1 MRIDDHHASD
11 RVPLSRRTLL
21 KLAGATGVALTAG
34 PALDLARRVG
44 AVAATAVVP
53 TPGALWTITTP
64 VVLTADATVAGV
76 VIEAGGALEFDPATT
91 VTLTSTRN
99 VIVRGRLAMHPA
111 TPAVQH
117 RLVFSGI
124 SETAFVGGGMDPVD
138 SDVGLW
144 VMGDGVLDLAGSA
157 RTAWARAIGGLARGA
172 TTVTLDA
179 DPVGWQVGDQLV
191 VTPTGSTSDPAHYV
205 WLETVA
211 VTGVTGRTVTFSPG
225 LSVEHP
231 QVRADSIMRPE
242 ILNLTR
248 NVGIEGT
255 FGARTHVFIRSTRP
269 QAISHTVLRH
279 VGPRHDAA
287 NLVLGRYGLHLHHCE
302 DGSRGSII
310 ESVVVRDAGNH
321 AFVPHMSDGT
331 TFRNCIAYSVQED
344 AFWWDVP
351 DLTHDTTFERCVA
364 ARVNADTRA
373 QGFYTLNGF
382 TLGHGSGNRCVGS
395 IAVGVVGGKTASG
408 FNWPSKAP
416 ADGMNG
422 EWVYEDCVA
431 HNNRY
436 HGIYVWQ
443 NDALLG
449 HVIDRFVAYRN
460 GGAGIKH
467 GAYVNSYLYRDCL
480 LVQNQASEI
489 EIHAQCRD
497 VANSTPP
504 RFVRI
509 EMDHG
514 GRDWCVQ
521 TFEHQVHGPSSPV
534 LLKECTFANYARAA
548 FHMSS
553 RRRAGWFELKDCTYS
568 GNEFW
573 FESTIPADTIVDV
586 EGGALGS
593 IRLRR
598 ADQGN
603 GTLVRAW
610 NARSSPR

>member
-1 MRIDDHHASD
+1 MGIDDLDIAERNSMN
-11 RVPLSRRTLL
+11 RRTLF
-21 KLAGATGVALTAG
+21 KLAGATGVALAAG
-34 PALDLARRVG
+34 PALDLAERVTATAG
-44 AVAATAVVP
+44 TAVVP
-53 TPGALWTITTP
+53 TANALWTITSP
-64 VVLTADATVAGV
+64 VVLTANATVAGV
-76 VIEAGGALEFDPATT
+76 VIEAGGELSFDPTAN

-99 VIVRGRLAMHPA
+99 VIVRGKLSMRPS
-111 TPAVQH
+111 TPDVTH

-124 SETAFVGGGMDPVD
+124 SESAFVGGGMDPVD

-144 VMGDGVLDLAGSA
+144 VMGDGVLDLAGSP
-157 RTAWARAIGGLARGA
+157 RTAWARAAGGLARGA
-172 TTVTLDA
+172 TSVTLDA
-179 DPVGWQVGDQLV
+179 DPVGWRAGDLLV
-191 VTPTGSTSDPAHYV
+191 VTPTGSTSDPANYV
-205 WLETVA
+205 WLETVT
-211 VTGVTGRTVTFSPG
+211 VTSVSARTVTFSPG

-231 QVRADSIMRPE
+231 EIRTGTVMRPE
-242 ILNLTR
+242 VLNLTR

-255 FGARTHVFIRSTRP
+255 PSGRSHVFIRSTRA
-269 QAISHTVLRH
+269 QSVAYVAIRH
-279 VGPRHDAA
+279 VGPRIDAA

-302 DGSRGSII
+302 DGSRGSVI

-331 TFRNCIAYSVQED
+331 TFRNCIAHHVQED

-364 ARVNADTRA
+364 AGLSTDSRA

-382 TLGHGSGNRCVGS
+382 TLGHGSGNRCIGS
-395 IAVGVVGGKTASG
+395 VAVGVIGGKTASG

-422 EWVYEDCVA
+422 EWLYEDCVA

-436 HGIYVWQ
+436 NGIYVWQ
-443 NDALLG
+443 NDQLPG
-449 HVIDRFVAYRN
+449 HVVTRFVAYRN

-467 GAYVNSYLYRDCL
+467 GAYVNSYLYQDSML
-480 LVQNQASEI
+480 IQNNASEL

-497 VANSTPP
+497 VANSVPP

-509 EMDHG
+509 EMEHG

-521 TFEHQVHGPSSPV
+521 TFEHQVHGPATPV
-534 LLKECTFANYARAA
+534 LLKECTFTNYKKGA

-553 RRRAGWFELKDCTYS
+553 RRQAGWFLLKDCTYS

-573 FESTIPADTIVDV
+573 FEPTVPAGTLVDV
-586 EGGALGS
+586 DDSRHGS

-603 GTLVRAW
+603 GTMVAAW

>member
-1 MRIDDHHASD
+1 MGTDDLETAERI
-11 RVPLSRRTLL
+11 PMSRRTLF
-21 KLAGATGVALTAG
+21 KLAGATGVALAAG
-34 PALDLARRVG
+34 PALDLAQRVT
-44 AVAATAVVP
+44 AAAGTAVTP
-53 TPGALWTITTP
+53 TPNALWTITTP
-64 VVLTADATVAGV
+64 VVLDSDATVAGV
-76 VIEAGGALEFDPATT
+76 VIQAAGELAFDPSRS

-99 VIVRGRLAMHPA
+99 VIVRGKLSMRPA
-111 TPAVQH
+111 TPDATH

-124 SETAFVGGGMDPVD
+124 SESNFVGGGMDPLD

-144 VMGDGVLDLAGSA
+144 VMGDGVLDLAGTP
-157 RTAWARAIGGLARGA
+157 RTAWARAVGGLARGA

-179 DPVGWQVGDQLV
+179 DPVGWRAGDQLV

-205 WLETVA
+205 WFETVN
-211 VTGVTGRTVTFSPG
+211 VTSISGRSVTFSPG
-225 LSVEHP
+225 LAVEHP
-231 QVRADSIMRPE
+231 EVRTGSVMRAE
-242 ILNLTR
+242 VMNLTR

-255 FGARTHVFIRSTRP
+255 SLGRTHVFIRSTRP
-269 QAISHTVLRH
+269 QGVSNVAIRH
-279 VGPRHDAA
+279 VGPRVDAA
-287 NLVLGRYGLHLHHCE
+287 NLVLGRYGLHFHHCE
-302 DGSRGSII
+302 DGSRGSVV
-310 ESVVVRDAGNH
+310 ESVVIRDAGNH
-321 AFVPHMSDGT
+321 AFVPHMSNGT
-331 TFRNCIAYSVQED
+331 TFRTCIAYSVQED

-351 DLTHDTTFERCVA
+351 DLTYDTLIERCMA

-382 TLGHGSGNRCVGS
+382 THGHGAGNRCIGS
-395 IAVGVVGGKTASG
+395 VAVGVAGGKTASG

-416 ADGMNG
+416 ADGLNG
-422 EWVYEDCVA
+422 EWLYEDCVA

-436 HGIYVWQ
+436 NGIYVWQ
-443 NDALLG
+443 NDSLLG
-449 HVIDRFVAYRN
+449 HVVTRFVAYRN

-467 GAYVNSYLYRDCL
+467 GAYVNSYLYQDSSL
-480 LVQNQASEI
+480 IQNGASEL
-489 EIHAQCRD
+489 EIHAQGRD
-497 VANSTPP
+497 QANSVPP

-521 TFEHQVHGPSSPV
+521 TFEHQVHGPAVPV
-534 LLKECTFANYARAA
+534 LLKECTFTNYKSGA

-553 RRRAGWFELKDCTYS
+553 RRQAGWFLLKDCTYS

-573 FESTIPADTIVDV
+573 FEPTVPAGTIVDV
-586 EGGALGS
+586 DDQKHGS

-603 GTLVRAW
+603 GTLVAAW